1 MEKMKG
7 FLQKIKEL
15 FSIAVEKL
23 RGLRDRLEDEF
34 GARRLRILA
43 VSAAAFVV
51 LLILL
56 VAAGSCSDKSEKTE
70 KVTSSKASIPVSA
83 KVSSSKKEKDESS
96 EAKNSEPDEKDDEK
110 SKEKSGEHVGNLKD
124 LKEQLKETTDGLY
137 GNWSVYIKN
146 LDTGDAFTLN
156 DHPVYPASMIKLFCG
171 GACYQAIEDG
181 LINEEDYDYL
191 IYTMVSESNND
202 SFNSMLWA
210 LGKGYLTEWCRKN
223 GYTNT
228 EQHHGL
234 FPSDN
239 GDGLED
245 SDLRNQTCVSD
256 VGKMLED
263 IYNGECVSKEASEKM
278 LDLLFKQ
285 KYRSKIP
292 AGVPYGDVANKTGE
306 TYDVSHDCAIVYSP
320 NCTYIVAIMC
330 ECPNMGMEK
339 FGEFAMLSSQIYYY
353 MNS

>member
-1 MEKMKG
+1 MDNKKD
-7 FLQKIKEL
+7 FLQTIKDL
-15 FSIAVEKL
+15 FSKAVSKFRE
-23 RGLRDRLEDEF
+23 LRDMLEAKL
-34 GARRLRILA
+34 GARRLRIIA
-43 VSAAAFVV
+43 VSVTAFIV
-51 LLILL
+51 LLILMI
-56 VAAGSCSDKSEKTE
+56 ASGACSHKTE
-70 KVTSSKASIPVSA
+70 KSVKVTDSKASKAVSA
-83 KVSSSKKEKDESS
+83 EVSTKKEEDESS
-96 EAKNSEPDEKDDEK
+96 EAEESTAAAEADEIIPEK
-110 SKEKSGEHVGNLKD
+110 RDEHVGDLKG

-137 GNWSVYIKN
+137 GNWSVFIKN

-181 LINEEDYDYL
+181 LINEEDYEYT

-202 SFNSMLWA
+202 SFNTMLWA
-210 LGKGYLTEWCRKN
+210 LGKGYVTNWCREN
-223 GYTNT
+223 GYLNT

-245 SDLRNQTCVSD
+245 SDMRNQTCASD
-256 VGKMLED
+256 VGRMLED

-278 LDLLFKQ
+278 LDLLFRQ

-320 NCTYIVAIMC
+320 NCTYIVVIMC
-330 ECPNMGMEK
+330 ECPYMGMEK
-339 FGEFAMLSSQIYYY
+339 FYEFSMLSSQIYYY

>member
-1 MEKMKG
+1 MDNKKD
-7 FLQKIKEL
+7 FLQTIKDL
-15 FSIAVEKL
+15 FSKAVSKIL
-23 RGLRDRLEDEF
+23 SVRDSLEDKL
-34 GARRLRILA
+34 GARRLRIIA
-43 VSAAAFVV
+43 VSAAAFIV
-51 LLILL
+51 LLILMI
-56 VAAGSCSDKSEKTE
+56 ASGACSHETEKTG
-70 KVTSSKASIPVSA
+70 KITDSKASKAVSA
-83 KVSSSKKEKDESS
+83 KVSDKKESSSSEKDES
-96 EAKNSEPDEKDDEK
+96 EPDEAVEK
-110 SKEKSGEHVGNLKD
+110 KTVEKRDEHVGNLKA

-137 GNWSVYIKN
+137 GDWSVFIKN

-181 LINEEDYDYL
+181 LINEEDYEYM

-202 SFNSMLWA
+202 SFNTMLWA
-210 LGKGYLTEWCRKN
+210 LGKGYVTNWCREN
-223 GYTNT
+223 GYMNT

-239 GDGLED
+239 GEGLED

-256 VGKMLED
+256 VGRMLED
-263 IYNGECVSKEASEKM
+263 IYNGECVSKEASEKL
-278 LDLLFKQ
+278 LDLLFRQ

-320 NCTYIVAIMC
+320 NCTYIVVIMC
-330 ECPNMGMEK
+330 ECPDMGMEK
-339 FGEFAMLSSQIYYY
+339 FYEFSMLSSQIYYY